1 MRENYQAGLNTLV
14 CTPGWRYNRTLLY
27 QGLEG
32 ANSANG
38 KSLGGV
44 VMRHGMVWAILA
56 GLAFALVLS
65 GCGSAAAPGI
75 PTQISSTVGS
85 TPSRT
90 PTAISTPGP
99 LPNDIPVYT
108 GAQLVLAQY
117 IATGA
122 LYFYRV
128 MDATQTVSDFYLD
141 QMPQQGWK
149 QTTAQQNGS
158 EGMYLVYTKAGIR
171 SVTMNIVPDPTIA
184 GNTDISMI
192 LANS

>member
-1 MRENYQAGLNTLV
+1 
-14 CTPGWRYNRTLLY
+14 
-27 QGLEG
+27 
-32 ANSANG
+32 
-38 KSLGGV
+38 
-44 VMRHGMVWAILA
+44 MRHGMVWAILA

-99 LPNDIPVYT
+99 LPNDIPVYA

-128 MDATQTVSDFYLD
+128 MDATQSVSNFYLD

>member
-1 MRENYQAGLNTLV
+1 
-14 CTPGWRYNRTLLY
+14 
-27 QGLEG
+27 
-32 ANSANG
+32 
-38 KSLGGV
+38 
-44 VMRHGMVWAILA
+44 MVWAILA

-65 GCGSAAAPGI
+65 GCGSSAAPNLPI
-75 PTQISSTVGS
+75 QISSTVGS
-85 TPSRT
+85 APSRT

-99 LPNDIPVYT
+99 LPNDIPVYA

-128 MDATQTVSDFYLD
+128 VDATQTVSDFYLD
-141 QMPQQGWK
+141 QMPMQGWT

-171 SVTMNIVPDPTIA
+171 SITMNIVPDPTIA

>member
-1 MRENYQAGLNTLV
+1 MS
-14 CTPGWRYNRTLLY
+14 NRTVC
-27 QGLEG
+27 
-32 ANSANG
+32 A
-38 KSLGGV
+38 
-44 VMRHGMVWAILA
+44 MIL
-56 GLAFALVLS
+56 GLAFALVWS
-65 GCGSAAAPGI
+65 GCGSSSVPPVVTHTS
-75 PTQISSTVGS
+75 PTVDSA
-85 TPSRT
+85 PSRT

-128 MDATQTVSDFYLD
+128 MEATQTVSNFYLD
-141 QMPQQGWK
+141 QMPRQGW
-149 QTTAQQNGS
+149 QQATAEQNGS
-158 EGMYLVYTKAGIR
+158 QGMYLVYTKDTR
-171 SVTMNIVPDPTIA
+171 SITMNIVPDPTIA